1 MTQALRAAADRMVDL
16 IADPRPSSSESL
28 TPEAAPL
35 DDLQALAASGAWQG
49 AGDTDAEQIGDDAV
63 DMAVSW
69 LALLRHEPASAA
81 SVQCA
86 LAGAAV
92 AVLVCAVPG

>member
-1 MTQALRAAADRMVDL
+1 MVDL
-16 IADPRPSSSESL
+16 ISESGPASGEGPA
-28 TPEAAPL
+28 PEVTPL
-35 DDLQALAASGAWQG
+35 DDLQALAVGSGAAWQG
-49 AGDTDAEQIGDDAV
+49 AGGEDAAQVSDDAV

-69 LALLRHEPASAA
+69 LALQQREPVSAA